1 VPSSTFRTFTDPDDY
16 AASVRAGNVDL
27 TVTGR
32 GDFNAKLIRIDL
44 RRMWLQRFSE
54 NLPRLV
60 NVTNMVRGRIYVM
73 FRTLPGA
80 SLVQAG
86 VEFLPSGILRLYPSM
101 DYYQRSSGP
110 IDFGTM
116 SLPVEDSGSVL
127 EALAGI
133 DLTPANQV
141 RLITPSPAAMVRL
154 QRLHAAAGHLAEH
167 APEIIANPLAS
178 RGLEQALTGAMAEC
192 LGQGNEQRHSL
203 AQGQHAVVMR
213 RFRKVLEE
221 NPEEP
226 LFIPEICK
234 AIGVAERTL
243 RLCCQ
248 EHLGM
253 SPKRYLV
260 LRRLNLVRRA
270 LRNAVP
276 GTTSVTAVATG
287 HGFWEL
293 GRFAIE
299 YQRLFAES
307 PATTLRRSPD

>member
-1 VPSSTFRTFTDPDDY
+1 
-16 AASVRAGNVDL
+16 
-27 TVTGR
+27 
-32 GDFNAKLIRIDL
+32 
-44 RRMWLQRFSE
+44 
-54 NLPRLV
+54 
-60 NVTNMVRGRIYVM
+60 M
-73 FRTLPGA
+73 FRTLPGP

-86 VEFLPSGILRLYPSM
+86 VEMLPSGIVRVYSSM
-101 DYYQRSSGP
+101 DYYQYSSGSV
-110 IDFGTM
+110 DLGTM
-116 SLPVEDSGSVL
+116 SLPIEDGASVL
-127 EALAGI
+127 ESLAGI
-133 DLTPANQV
+133 DLTPRNEA
-141 RLITPSPAAMVRL
+141 RLITPSPIAMARL
-154 QRLHAAAGHLAEH
+154 QRLHAAAGYLAEH
-167 APEIIANPLAS
+167 TPEIIVNPVAS
-178 RGLEQALTGAMAEC
+178 RGLEQALTETMAEC
-192 LGQGNEQRHSL
+192 LGQGHERRHTL
-203 AQGQHAVVMR
+203 AHGQHTIVMR
-213 RFRKVLEE
+213 RFRRLLEE

-234 AIGVAERTL
+234 AIGVPDRTL

-260 LRRLNLVRRA
+260 LRRLNLVRRT

-307 PATTLRRSPD
+307 PATTLRRPPHDGARRFAEIAQLEAL